1 MTTGEVLGND
11 TSILMT
17 SEVIDLSDPNNNCT
31 MLPRQQTYP
40 IKVMK
45 ATGQLID
52 GQFPYICGG
61 HGFETINTF
70 RYTGHHTELSK
81 IEKIIDSNRSQ
92 GNEFNENFDQY

>member
-1 MTTGEVLGND
+1 MTTGEVIGND
-11 TSILMT
+11 TSISLT

-31 MLPRQQTYP
+31 MLPRQPTYP
-40 IKVMK
+40 IKLMK
-45 ATGQLID
+45 ATGHLID

-70 RYTGHHTELSK
+70 RYTGHHIELSK